1 MSEQK
6 PVNKLVTAAKMIA
19 ICILC
24 FGIVYGIVSLVTFLT
39 V

>member
-1 MSEQK
+1 MYEQK
-6 PVNKLVTAAKMIA
+6 PDNKLITVAKMIA

-24 FGIVYGIVSLVTFLT
+24 FGIVYGIVSLVTLLA